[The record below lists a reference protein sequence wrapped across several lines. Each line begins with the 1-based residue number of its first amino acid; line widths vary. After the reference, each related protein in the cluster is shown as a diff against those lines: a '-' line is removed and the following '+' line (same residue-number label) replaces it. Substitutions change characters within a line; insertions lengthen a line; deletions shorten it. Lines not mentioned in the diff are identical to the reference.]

1 MDANEASAEEL
12 LALVEEIQRQTGSLD
27 DVPPDL
33 AQLLRRVKKEQGKP
47 VEDIPSEEI
56 IPRPGFVVK
65 TSDASG
71 AKVFINMCG
80 HDKVAAPGNWQGLQ
94 VPEEVQ
100 AALDNVDSLT
110 DAQQESLR
118 FPLSMTPPQP
128 DVDKKG
134 AACTTFDCCLNEDVI
149 KTAALHRGLKLF
161 IIELAIN
168 WIAHKHK
175 MQASQQPQC
184 VTHTASD
191 VQACR
196 QPSRCVAAMTRPV
209 SRRAVATCD
218 SSDLQLDPKFKL
230 PKMRYKGGDKVL
242 PQRIRLDRKR
252 LVTEVADVPEPPVF
266 PLLTKKVAPG
276 KLESLS
282 NGGART
288 AATSAPRS
296 APATEAAAAAAP
308 AEKGAGNLNGSVVPD
323 KTASKPGIANKAA
336 APSPRLLGSPEFHG
350 RPVQTISLS
359 VELPAELCA
368 SHLTD
373 RDWPMGSAGP
383 GKSEHQQGSGQ
394 QGAGPGASCLARAV
408 RVEVCAERVL
418 VGAPGCAEL
427 VVQLPV
433 AVDDQGAEV
442 RLDVSSRPLPT
453 LLLRLKPLLLD
464 QLIARA
470 QAQIPHSFGQLGLKT
485 SMALELEP

>member
-175 MQASQQPQC
+175 MQASQQPRC
-184 VTHTASD
+184 VTHTVSD

-196 QPSRCVAAMTRPV
+196 QPSRCVAAISRPV
-209 SRRAVATCD
+209 SRRAVATSD

-308 AEKGAGNLNGSVVPD
+308 AEKGAGKLNGSVVPD
-323 KTASKPGIANKAA
+323 KTASKPGIADKAA

-368 SHLTD
+368 GYLPD
-373 RDWPMGSAGP
+373 RDWPTGSAGP
-383 GKSEHQQGSGQ
+383 GKAKHQQGSGQ
-394 QGAGPGASCLARAV
+394 PGAGPGASCLARAV
-408 RVEVCAERVL
+408 RVEVCAEHVL

-442 RLDVSSRPLPT
+442 HLDVSSRPLPT

-470 QAQIPHSFGQLGLKT
+470 QAQVPHSFGQLGLKT

>member
-1 MDANEASAEEL
+1 
-12 LALVEEIQRQTGSLD
+12 
-27 DVPPDL
+27 
-33 AQLLRRVKKEQGKP
+33 
-47 VEDIPSEEI
+47 
-56 IPRPGFVVK
+56 FVVK

-128 DVDKKG
+128 DVNKKG

-175 MQASQQPQC
+175 MQASQQPRC

-196 QPSRCVAAMTRPV
+196 
-209 SRRAVATCD
+209 RAVATSD

-308 AEKGAGNLNGSVVPD
+308 VENGAGNLNGSVVPD
-323 KTASKPGIANKAA
+323 KTASKPGIADKAA
-336 APSPRLLGSPEFHG
+336 APSPRLLVSPEFYG

-359 VELPAELCA
+359 VELPAVLCA
-368 SHLTD
+368 GYLTD
-373 RDWPMGSAGP
+373 RDWPTGSAGP

-470 QAQIPHSFGQLGLKT
+470 QAQVPHSFGQLGLKT

>member
-175 MQASQQPQC
+175 MQ
-184 VTHTASD
+184 
-191 VQACR
+191 
-196 QPSRCVAAMTRPV
+196 
-209 SRRAVATCD
+209 
-218 SSDLQLDPKFKL
+218 LDPKFKL

-288 AATSAPRS
+288 AATSTPRS

-308 AEKGAGNLNGSVVPD
+308 AENGAGNLNGSVVPD
-323 KTASKPGIANKAA
+323 KTASKPGIADKAA

-350 RPVQTISLS
+350 RPVQTISLL
-359 VELPAELCA
+359 VELPAVLCA

-383 GKSEHQQGSGQ
+383 GKAEHQQGSGQ
-394 QGAGPGASCLARAV
+394 AGAGPGASCLARAV

-470 QAQIPHSFGQLGLKT
+470 QAQVPHSFGQLGLKT